1 MVSWKQTFKAV
12 TQPAFLYMVIMTL
25 GAMMFGVSV
34 ETFIFFGLI
43 TGFFIAAKSYQ
54 EKIPVNMVF
63 GGFLLLFTVSLAI
76 SHFAGVTLPFAAQ
89 PYQQAGLS
97 GASDWGS
104 LIGPIAIAGLVGA
117 ITGWIRGDMRGGLRG
132 REDACSRARDHRC
145 CRYDSCGDLGLH
157 CDNEAVP
164 IAKATDSVWDE
175 RNDMGYC
182 HLRRWWRILLHNRD
196 RNSIPRGGRR
206 HANIWTVE

>member
-1 MVSWKQTFKAV
+1 MVSWKQTLKAV

-117 ITGWIRGDMRGGLRG
+117 ITGWIRGNMREVFEAARMLAPALAIIGAVGMILAGISDYIATMKQFPLLKPLIPSGMKGTIWASAIFAGGG
-132 REDACSRARDHRC
+132 ISFYTTAI
-145 CRYDSCGDLGLH
+145 G
-157 CDNEAVP
+157 
-164 IAKATDSVWDE
+164 IAFLVAAAG
-175 RNDMGYC
+175 MQIFG
-182 HLRRWWRILLHNRD
+182 
-196 RNSIPRGGRR
+196 P
-206 HANIWTVE
+206 